1 MTSSSR
7 QMFQRHG
14 LALLIGA
21 LVLGLLAVIGVETQW
36 GSSLRQPSGLMT
48 GQAAAKGG
56 DTSLLPAFGLPA
68 IDAGFKETLDR
79 PLFVPSRRPVP
90 VVIGASQPVMKKGQ
104 FRLAGTVIN
113 KDLPYVFLVEIAT
126 GKGLRVAR
134 GADIMS
140 SGISVAEI
148 DASRVVLKQGDETEE
163 LSLRTASSPPP
174 RAAALPGA
182 PGAPPSGAMQLPP
195 PAGVVVSGIPTF
207 PASPPVAR
215 ASPPGISAPSASSAS
230 SATTA
235 QAGSS
240 ALPVFVQSPEPA
252 AVGAAPASATDPAIV
267 TPRRRRFPNVPQ
279 Q

>member
-7 QMFQRHG
+7 QMFERHG

-21 LVLGLLAVIGVETQW
+21 LVLGLLGVIGVETQW
-36 GSSLRQPSGLMT
+36 GSSLRQPSILMT
-48 GQAAAKGG
+48 GQAVKSG

-90 VVIGASQPVMKKGQ
+90 VVIGAVQPVMKKGQ

-174 RAAALPGA
+174 RPSVLPGA
-182 PGAPPSGAMQLPP
+182 PGAPPTGAMQPPP
-195 PAGVVVSGIPTF
+195 PAGVVVGGIPSFT
-207 PASPPVAR
+207 ASPPAGG
-215 ASPPGISAPSASSAS
+215 AIPPGILAPSA
-230 SATTA
+230 TTP
-235 QAGSS
+235 QAASS
-240 ALPVFVQSPEPA
+240 ALPGFVQSPEPA
-252 AVGAAPASATDPAIV
+252 AVGAAPASAAEPAVV
-267 TPRRRRFPNVPQ
+267 TPRRRRSPNVPQ

>member
-7 QMFQRHG
+7 QLFQRHG
-14 LALLIGA
+14 VAMLIGA
-21 LVLGLLAVIGVETQW
+21 LVLGLLGVIGVETQW
-36 GSSLRQPSGLMT
+36 GSSLRSPSILMT
-48 GQAAAKGG
+48 GQAAKGG

-68 IDAGFKETLDR
+68 IDAGFKESLDR

-90 VVIGASQPVMKKGQ
+90 VVIGAGQPVMKKGQ

-126 GKGLRVAR
+126 GKGIRVAK

-174 RAAALPGA
+174 RSATLPGA
-182 PGAPPSGAMQLPP
+182 PGAPPPGAVQLPP
-195 PAGVVVSGIPTF
+195 PAGVVVSGVPTF
-207 PASPPVAR
+207 PGNPPPAR
-215 ASPPGISAPSASSAS
+215 ASPSGVPVPAGAVP
-230 SATTA
+230 
-235 QAGSS
+235 QMGSS
-240 ALPVFVQSPEPA
+240 TLPGFVQSTEPA
-252 AVGAAPASATDPAIV
+252 APGAAPASAAEPALV

>member
-7 QMFQRHG
+7 QMFERHG

-21 LVLGLLAVIGVETQW
+21 LVLGLLGVIGVETQW
-36 GSSLRQPSGLMT
+36 GSSLRQPSILMT
-48 GQAAAKGG
+48 GQAVKSG

-90 VVIGASQPVMKKGQ
+90 VGIGAVQPVMKKGQ

-148 DASRVVLKQGDETEE
+148 DTSRVVLKQGGETEE

-174 RAAALPGA
+174 RPSVLPGA
-182 PGAPPSGAMQLPP
+182 PGAPPTGAMQPPP
-195 PAGVVVSGIPTF
+195 PAGVVVGGIPSFT
-207 PASPPVAR
+207 ASPPAGG
-215 ASPPGISAPSASSAS
+215 AIPPGILAPSA
-230 SATTA
+230 TTP
-235 QAGSS
+235 QAASS
-240 ALPVFVQSPEPA
+240 ALPGFVQSPQPA
-252 AVGAAPASATDPAIV
+252 AVGAAPASAAEPAVV
-267 TPRRRRFPNVPQ
+267 TPRRRRSPNVPQ